1 VKELKLTINSQK
13 NTILSS
19 KKDKEASRKQFA
31 EQIDKMKQSFA
42 FEMKKLNESLSAKAE
57 SEKLRVLR
65 DLKEKFEAEKS
76 ELVASLSAQHS
87 KSIGEIK
94 LELANARSNF
104 DISEAKVLELRNKLK
119 DQMAEYSAKSEDF
132 NKKHKDAVKVK
143 KHIKK
148 LFISFFL
155 SSQSLP

>member
-1 VKELKLTINSQK
+1 
-13 NTILSS
+13 
-19 KKDKEASRKQFA
+19 
-31 EQIDKMKQSFA
+31 
-42 FEMKKLNESLSAKAE
+42 
-57 SEKLRVLR
+57 
-65 DLKEKFEAEKS
+65 
-76 ELVASLSAQHS
+76 VASLSAQHS

-148 LFISFFL
+148 LFISFFYL
-155 SSQSLP
+155 PNPFHEISYRPPLHCAIHNLFFSSSTNNVELYFSDDEARWLEDKYFTMCDTKTKNRKNKEAAEKLKKKKS